1 MRLSCHD
8 FSSGGAYARAIYA
21 TGSVPI
27 ISRSSSQVEKPTADP
42 DQDLVRQAAAG
53 DMAAFET
60 LVERH
65 QRSVY
70 SVVSRMVRERDE
82 VDDVVQDVFVLA
94 FRSLGKFRGDAMFST
109 WLHSIA
115 VNTSLKHLKRAKRRS
130 AASLDDPDF
139 GGGDSMPAG
148 TPDPG
153 DQAEASVR
161 REAIRGEIAQLP
173 DIHKTVVVLYYFEE
187 NSCEEIAAILGCSVG
202 TVWSRLHY
210 ACKKLR
216 GRLDWLT
223 EAADD

>member
-8 FSSGGAYARAIYA
+8 FRSGGAYAPTIHA

-27 ISRSSSQVEKPTADP
+27 ISRSSSQVEKQIADP
-42 DQDLVRQAAAG
+42 DGDLVRQAAAG

-94 FRSLGKFRGDAMFST
+94 FRSLARFRGDAMFST

-130 AASLDDPDF
+130 AVSLDDPDF
-139 GGGDSMPAG
+139 GMGDSIAAE

-161 REAIRGEIAQLP
+161 QETIRREIAQLP
-173 DIHKTVVVLYYFEE
+173 DIHQAVIVLYYFEE
-187 NSCEEIAAILGCSVG
+187 KSCEEIGAILGCSVG

-210 ACKKLR
+210 ACRKLR